1 MGRRTLADSRV
12 REIIPPLVGLYL
24 RAGSVSALT
33 QMLSSALPSQGAD
46 GKVHPNRI
54 HGLLSA
60 DPNRSLNDRTLQTLE
75 AALEALARQPVPE
88 KEAQAAA
95 KRRADI
101 LERAT
106 ASGLERMSAEDL
118 EKATRAIA
126 SELEMPLGVILS
138 VLEGQSH
145 LAPARA
151 TAAASDAGPRP
162 PRAPAPDWSYQ
173 DMAYQR
179 CRAALRKSPNRKVG
193 LVIPTGG
200 GKTRVALRIV
210 LGELSDAPDTSSVVL
225 WVTHRRRLASQA
237 RRELQEMVTN
247 GAPGLPEDS
256 VALLAQR
263 VEFILVS
270 QLDEA
275 VFKYT
280 GRILLIVVDEA
291 HHAAAPSYRP
301 LFEANPS
308 VRGLFLTATPRRRD
322 ERHIGIDE
330 IAYTI
335 TYREL
340 FERGALIEPTFSTFV
355 IPLFSW
361 DDTEHLDE
369 LANYVLDRAER
380 EFVKTLLVVP
390 TVEKLL
396 ALHQALEKAR
406 GERPAH
412 ILSLDDIAWVHGE
425 ASSTGAH
432 PEIFLDE
439 FQGMARG
446 ILVAT
451 SSLLGEGFDD
461 RQINAVVITYPSTSL
476 VQLMQV
482 AGRSLRFHPDKHAA
496 YVVQVKESDLAY
508 HFEQRWLYR
517 EISDLLRPQL
527 QEVEYTSHDDLQRK
541 VEDLLDARHV
551 ESEVRAAVLARLADV
566 KEGETC
572 SLLLSGWPYQGDPA
586 EFQEKARWG
595 AILETESTS
604 ATFRTVFN
612 EFCEQEV
619 PAKDI
624 PAFLRGYVQEDQTPG
639 SDWRAYTLML
649 LSMDYARK
657 EIRDE
662 PYYGRENRHYIP
674 SLRHHLADLRHV
686 HLLPGPAPGA
696 AGLPRPLRQSRAP
709 RRGVPRAA
717 REVAPS
723 GPPAA
728 AAGRRARVSA
738 RRRAGRA
745 DPVPPGRPLREA
757 AGGAPGGRLRG
768 VRELVGIASGGGA
781 SRRPVA
787 APGDAAAAGGVGEG
801 HLGSRAAAASR
812 SAQRCDTVIRPK

>member
-24 RAGSVSALT
+24 RTGSVSALT
-33 QMLSSALPSQGAD
+33 QILSSTLAFQGAD

-60 DPNRSLNDRTLQTLE
+60 DPNRSLNDKTLQTLR
-75 AALEALARQPVPE
+75 AALDALERQSVPE

-101 LERAT
+101 LERA
-106 ASGLERMSAEDL
+106 AALGVERMSAE
-118 EKATRAIA
+118 EHEEATRTIA
-126 SELEMPLGVILS
+126 SELGIPLGVIQA
-138 VLEGQSH
+138 VLQGQS
-145 LAPARA
+145 LAPPARA
-151 TAAASDAGPRP
+151 TAAASNRGPRP
-162 PRAPAPDWSYQ
+162 PRAHAPDWSYQ
-173 DMAYQR
+173 DTAYQR
-179 CRAALRKSPNRKVG
+179 CRTALRRSPNRKVG

-210 LGELSDAPDTSSVVL
+210 LGELSDAPNKNSVVL

-270 QLDEA
+270 QLNEA

-291 HHAAAPSYRP
+291 HHAAAPSYQP
-301 LFEANPS
+301 IFDANPS

-340 FERGALIEPTFSTFV
+340 FERGALIEPIFDSLV
-355 IPLFSW
+355 IPEFTW
-361 DDTEHLDE
+361 DDPEHLDD
-369 LANYVLDRAER
+369 LANYVLDRAEH

-390 TVEKLL
+390 TVAKLS
-396 ALHQALEKAR
+396 ALHQALEMAR

-412 ILSLDDIAWVHGE
+412 ILSLDDITWVHGE
-425 ASSTGAH
+425 ASSTGVH

-439 FQGMARG
+439 FQGMSRG

-461 RQINAVVITYPSTSL
+461 RQINAIVITYPSTSL

-482 AGRSLRFHPDKHAA
+482 AGRCLRFHPSKHAA
-496 YVVQVKESDLAY
+496 YVVQLKESDLAY

-527 QEVEYTSHDDLQRK
+527 QEVEYTNRDDLQRK
-541 VEDLLDARHV
+541 VKDVLDARNV
-551 ESEVRAAVLARLADV
+551 DADVRAPILARLMEV

-572 SLLLSGWPYQGDPA
+572 SLLLSGLPYQDVPA
-586 EFQEKARWG
+586 EFQTRSKWS
-595 AILETESTS
+595 AILEAESTS

-624 PAFLRGYVQEDQTPG
+624 PAFLRGYVQEDQTAG
-639 SDWRAYTLML
+639 SEWRSYTLML
-649 LSMDYARK
+649 LAMDYARK

-662 PYYGRENRHYIP
+662 PYYGRENRHYTPNRGTTWLTYITFIYHP
-674 SLRHHLADLRHV
+674 AVPQDLQDFLGPCINHERLVAAYLEQPEKWHLVVRLALPLGGAFAYLLDAEQAARIQDLRADLS
-686 HLLPGPAPGA
+686 AK
-696 AGLPRPLRQSRAP
+696 LREASQVDAFAMCASWW
-709 RRGVPRAA
+709 V
-717 REVAPS
+717 S
-723 GPPAA
+723 LPAA
-728 AAGRRARVSA
+728 AL
-738 RRRAGRA
+738 
-745 DPVPPGRPLREA
+745 PVALLQRLEMLLLPESWERDTLALGPLRR
-757 AGGAPGGRLRG
+757 P
-768 VRELVGIASGGGA
+768 ASAVPNTPA
-781 SRRPVA
+781 S
-787 APGDAAAAGGVGEG
+787 
-801 HLGSRAAAASR
+801 
-812 SAQRCDTVIRPK
+812 